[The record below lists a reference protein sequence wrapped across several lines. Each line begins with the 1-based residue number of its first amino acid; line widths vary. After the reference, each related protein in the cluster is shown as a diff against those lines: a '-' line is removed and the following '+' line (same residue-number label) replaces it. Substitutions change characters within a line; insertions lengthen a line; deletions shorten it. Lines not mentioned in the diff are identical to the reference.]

1 MIDDDNERMKF
12 LDRLSRSNCSLT
24 ELEAKFVD
32 DILESEQGFGESAR
46 RRIDRMREH
55 YEPYLKA
62 QRG

>member
-32 DILESEQGFGESAR
+32 DVLETEYSLSDSVRE
-46 RRIDRMREH
+46 RIDRMRRH
-55 YEPYLKA
+55 YEPYL
-62 QRG
+62 RG